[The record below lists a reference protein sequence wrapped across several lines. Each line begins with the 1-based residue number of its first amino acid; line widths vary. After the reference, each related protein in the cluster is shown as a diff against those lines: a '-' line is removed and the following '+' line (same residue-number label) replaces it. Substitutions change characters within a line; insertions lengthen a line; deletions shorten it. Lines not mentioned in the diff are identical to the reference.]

1 MKNKLSSLSSQL
13 ISVCV
18 TAFFLVGSG
27 LSAGEWVP
35 GELLIKTKPGV
46 TSAQLDSLNKTLGVT
61 SVRLL
66 KAANNDWQLI
76 QFSPLDDVQ
85 NKAREYVKSGKV
97 LHAEPNLILQTETT
111 IVPRLPDDPSFDTV
125 ETCYQFNITEANYA
139 WKTISE
145 APSVIVAVI
154 DTGINYKHED
164 LKDNMW
170 VNSSPTIG
178 DIHGINI
185 YNGTFYPDPM
195 DDNQHGTLVAGV
207 IGARGNN
214 GLGTAGVAW
223 NIQLMACKVTDYM
236 GLSNTAD
243 IIEGIAYAR
252 EHGANIINISMGTD
266 YDGDILIYKEEFD
279 RCKEKGILIF
289 CAAGNNSRDTDI
301 VPHYPSG
308 LCVQCDNVISVGG
321 SDSHDGVYRLSNYGK
336 KSVQLFAPCEDIY
349 STSLGYIYDLN
360 SELPLNNS
368 FYEKLAGT
376 SMSSPFVAGAAA
388 LCMAAHPGENYLKIK
403 ERILR
408 NVDPVPE
415 LSEKC
420 STGGR
425 INVNNLVNDPLPLR
439 IVEQPYPAKH
449 IEGDSA
455 VFSVTAEG
463 KDLTY
468 QWYRNSTT
476 ISGAVNDTYV
486 IDASMTDDAN
496 IYTVSVSQNGETVF
510 SNPVRTILTEI
521 VPGYSFT
528 IDYLKYTVLT
538 ADSTRKTATVS
549 VTDDGWTEE
558 NLTIDAFQKGAYQF
572 TVTELND
579 SAFKNNDHLVNV
591 NIRDGMDIIR
601 GYAFANCANL
611 ETITLPSHIS
621 ILSWYVFN
629 NCTRLKSITI
639 PEGVTEIPDYTFERC
654 GQLSQVNLPG
664 TLQGVWTGAFASCT
678 NLTGIVLPDSMSFIG
693 RGAFTNCISLKT
705 ITIPDSIS
713 WLDDNAFSGCSSL
726 ESFWIPAA
734 LTFYGYDIFT
744 GCTSLR
750 SIDASPDTIYFSS
763 VDGVLYNKE
772 KTALLIY
779 PAGKEALSYIVPE
792 GVTGI
797 ATRAFSSCQYLE
809 SVTFP
814 KSLSYMR
821 LFSMEKC
828 ENLKGIYFKGY
839 PPETDP
845 RCFDVPPIVVYYLEG
860 NSGWYNSWEGFP
872 TKVWKIILPV
882 SLDEQGLTIRYSGG
896 VLQSSPDLKNWQT
909 VPGLKDY
916 FYTIP
921 LSKEGRLYYRTKGR

>member
-1 MKNKLSSLSSQL
+1 MKYKLSILPNQFVL
-13 ISVCV
+13 VTV
-18 TAFFLVGSG
+18 TAFFLAVSG
-27 LSAGEWVP
+27 LSAEEWVP

-46 TSAQLDSLNKTLGVT
+46 TAAQLDSLNKTMGVT

-76 QFSPLDDVQ
+76 QFSPLDDVKD
-85 NKAREYVKSGKV
+85 KAREYVKSGKV
-97 LHAEPNLILQTETT
+97 LHAEPNLIFHTET
-111 IVPRLPDDPSFDTV
+111 VDPRLPGDPSFDEA

-170 VNSSPTIG
+170 VNPSPTIG

-223 NIQLMACKVTDYM
+223 NIQLMACKVTDYR

-252 EHGANIINISMGTD
+252 EHGANIINISMGSD

-289 CAAGNNSRDTDI
+289 CAAGNNSRDTDN

-321 SDSHDGVYRLSNYGK
+321 SDRHDGVYRLSNYGK

-349 STSLGYIYDLN
+349 STSLGYIYDPN
-360 SELPLNNS
+360 SELPLDNS

-376 SMSSPFVAGAAA
+376 SMSSPFAAGAAA

-403 ERILR
+403 ERILQ
-408 NVDPVPE
+408 NVDIVPE

-425 INVNNLVNDPLPLR
+425 INVNNLVNDPLPLH
-439 IVEQPYPAKH
+439 IIEQPYPVKH
-449 IEGDSA
+449 IEGDS
-455 VFSVTAEG
+455 VTFSVTAEG
-463 KDLTY
+463 NDLTY
-468 QWYRNSTT
+468 QWYRNGTA
-476 ISGAVNDTYV
+476 ISGAVNDTCF
-486 IDASMTDDAN
+486 IDPSMIDDAD
-496 IYTVSVSQNGETVF
+496 IYTVSVSQNEETVF
-510 SNPVRTILTEI
+510 CNPARTILTNLD
-521 VPGYSFT
+521 PGYSFT
-528 IDYLKYTVLT
+528 IDHLKYTVLT
-538 ADSTRKTATVS
+538 ADSIKKTATVS
-549 VTDDGWTEE
+549 VGDDGWTQKD
-558 NLTIDAFQKGAYQF
+558 LTIASFQKGAYQF

-579 SAFKNNDHLVNV
+579 SAFENNGHLVNV
-591 NIRDGMDIIR
+591 DIRDGMDIIR
-601 GYAFANCANL
+601 GRSFANCVNL

-621 ILSWYVFN
+621 ILSWYAFN
-629 NCTRLKSITI
+629 NCARLKSITI
-639 PEGVTEIPDYTFERC
+639 PEGVTEIPDYTFEGC

-664 TLQGVWTGAFASCT
+664 SLQGVWTRAFASCT
-678 NLTGIVLPDSMSFIG
+678 NLPGIVLPDGMTFIG
-693 RGAFTNCISLKT
+693 RGSFTNCISLKT

-779 PAGKEALSYIVPE
+779 PAGKEASSYIVPE

-797 ATRAFSSCQYLE
+797 ATRAFSCCQHLE

-814 KSLSYMR
+814 YSLSYMR
-821 LFSMEKC
+821 FFSMEKC
-828 ENLKGIYFKGY
+828 ENLKQLYFKGY
-839 PPETDP
+839 PPETDL
-845 RCFDVPPIVVYYLEG
+845 RCFDVPPITVYYLEG
-860 NSGWYNSWEGFP
+860 NSGWFDSWEGFP

-896 VLQSSPDLKNWQT
+896 VLQSSPDLKNWQN

-921 LSKEGRLYYRTKGR
+921 LSKEGSVYYRTKGR